1 MNRSLHRFLLLALA
15 LTLVA
20 MATGCLAVGQSFKL
34 AEVMAMLVASGTYSI
49 LIATRDRREYV
60 ARGSKPVDFVGVLKG
75 GFGNPFNVKT
85 SGGKAFSDIFS
96 DVIGKS
102 LKAKGYTPSTVVVT
116 PQDTPEQV
124 RQKLLESPADRNLFI
139 DVEEWKSETM
149 TRTGMNY
156 NLTLTVMDNAGA
168 VLAKSTIEGK
178 DVLGGSVFNPAGVAK
193 KRVPVAFK
201 EHIERLLNDDAVVAA
216 LK

>member
-15 LTLVA
+15 LTLLA
-20 MATGCLAVGQSFKL
+20 LATGCLAVGQSFKL
-34 AEVMAMLVASGTYSI
+34 AEVMAMLVASGSYTI

-60 ARGSKPVDFVGVLKG
+60 ARGSKRPDFVGVLKG
-75 GFGNPFNVKT
+75 GFGNPFDVKNF
-85 SGGKAFSDIFS
+85 GGKAFSDTFS
-96 DVIGKS
+96 DVVAKS
-102 LKAKGYTPSTVVVT
+102 LKAKGYTPNTVVVT

-124 RQKLLESPADRNLFI
+124 RQKLLANPADRNIFI
-139 DVEEWKSETM
+139 DVEEWKSESM
-149 TRTGMNY
+149 TRTAMNY
-156 NLTLTVMDNAGA
+156 KLTLTVMDNGGN
-168 VLAKSTIEGK
+168 VVAKSAIEGR
-178 DVLGGSVFNPAGVAK
+178 DVLGGSAFNPAGVAK